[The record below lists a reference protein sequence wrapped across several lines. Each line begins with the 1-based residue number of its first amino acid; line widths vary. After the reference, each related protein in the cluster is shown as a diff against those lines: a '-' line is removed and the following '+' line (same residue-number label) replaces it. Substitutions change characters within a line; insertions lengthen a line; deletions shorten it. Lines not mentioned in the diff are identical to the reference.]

1 MRFLAVTFLITLAL
15 GVGAATAQPNS
26 VRVHP
31 GQVCADNKCV
41 RFSRD
46 LQSAQLHGRVPVSVK
61 KYRLQQNPV
70 ISLEDFRR
78 IFHLTL
84 VQSGINDDRG

>member
-1 MRFLAVTFLITLAL
+1 MKYLAL
-15 GVGAATAQPNS
+15 ASALMVGLGATTATAQSGS
-26 VRVHP
+26 VRVQP

-46 LQSAQLHGRVPVSVK
+46 LESARLHGRVPVSVK
-61 KYRLQQNPV
+61 SYRLRQNPV
-70 ISLEDFRR
+70 ISLDDFRR